1 MGPVGKVKDG
11 KKVGRGSM
19 GGGLWERKAEL
30 TKGAGPAE
38 RAAGLWVGEAGGDRR
53 AGLAER

>member
-1 MGPVGKVKDG
+1 MGKVKDG